1 MHQFTGV
8 FACLAQM
15 GFVTSTFNNSFG
27 DYVPFMMGSV
37 QVITALFSITYLYR
51 VKRRKMVL
59 SGNLGMSLCC
69 FGIGIGFVLINS
81 YSQAFWISVSFLVI
95 LMGIHG
101 ATLVPGVWMYVP
113 EIATKN

>member
-37 QVITALFSITYLYR
+37 QVVTALFSITYLYR

-59 SGNLGMSLCC
+59 TGNLGMSLCC
-69 FGIGIGFVLINS
+69 FGIGTGFVLINS
-81 YSQAFWISVSFLVI
+81 YSQAFWISVSFLVV
-95 LMGIHG
+95 LMGFHG
-101 ATLVPGVWMYVP
+101 ATLVPAVWMYIP
-113 EIATKN
+113 